1 MNCLHPYFPLGKV
14 ANKGQSAENKD
25 KIVLLRFT
33 YLYVSKKA
41 GVENEVLYSLRACLS
56 QLGRHS
62 CLHSGLK
69 FLLKEHFLFWKVV
82 WWKKRHVK
90 FATYSK
96 FWIFFSSHSMGVF
109 FCVGLGSMFYLLCF
123 NSCLQTYVLRKIITV
138 RLMLCLW

>member
-1 MNCLHPYFPLGKV
+1 MEKV

-62 CLHSGLK
+62 CLHIGLK
-69 FLLKEHFLFWKVV
+69 FLLKEHYLF
-82 WWKKRHVK
+82 
-90 FATYSK
+90 
-96 FWIFFSSHSMGVF
+96 
-109 FCVGLGSMFYLLCF
+109 
-123 NSCLQTYVLRKIITV
+123 
-138 RLMLCLW
+138 